1 VWEHHLTEIT
11 PGEVKTFFCV
21 DVSETFSALDFSCI
35 SSMGN
40 IRLVSH
46 KWNHLPDLTTIISD
60 TLTALA
66 KVAQALW
73 PCWYSLKAGF
83 LMPVHGNLL
92 EYAIADY
99 LKVAEL
105 VETRK
110 RVSSAWLKA
119 AITCGHSEKIPFPA
133 GFRNAVQAEQLAL
146 TIDPDNLLILLAVTE
161 LQPAKDKLLGLAKSA
176 EWLAKE
182 TKSRIAVLIP
192 QNVCEASELESI
204 LYGATTVLTLE
215 HASIQSKANEEE
227 RLLFGPVHGTPHPFS
242 PGEQKLARNLQSDP
256 ELSNLFHFNQSIIT
270 NRESRYLVDLVWEKG
285 KVVVEVDGYAYHS
298 NRTAFKLDRHRDYEL
313 SISGYIVLRL
323 PHDEIMLDVALVME
337 KIRDVVRFRQKT
349 VTPD

>member
-1 VWEHHLTEIT
+1 MWENHLTEIT

-21 DVSETFSALDFSCI
+21 DVSKTISALDFSCI
-35 SSMGN
+35 SSIGN
-40 IRLVSH
+40 IRLVAH
-46 KWNHLPDLTTIISD
+46 KWDHLPDLTTIISD

-66 KVAQALW
+66 KVARALW
-73 PCWYSLKAGF
+73 PCWYSFKTGF
-83 LMPVHGNLL
+83 LMPADGNLL
-92 EYAIADY
+92 ENAITDY

-110 RVSSAWLKA
+110 RVPSAWLKA
-119 AITCGHSEKIPFPA
+119 AITCCHSDKIPLPA
-133 GFRNAVQAEQLAL
+133 GFPNAFQAEQLTL
-146 TIDPDNLLILLAVTE
+146 TIEPDNLLILLAVTE

-176 EWLAKE
+176 AWFAKE

-192 QNVCEASELESI
+192 QYVCEASELESI
-204 LYGATTVLTLE
+204 LYGATTLLTPE
-215 HASIQSKANEEE
+215 QASIQSETDEEE

-242 PGEQKLARNLQSDP
+242 PGEQKLAKNLQCDP

-270 NRESRYLVDLVWEKG
+270 NRGNRYLVDLVWENG

-313 SISGYIVLRL
+313 SISGYTVLRL
-323 PHDEIMLDVALVME
+323 PHDEVMLDVALVME

-349 VTPD
+349 VIP